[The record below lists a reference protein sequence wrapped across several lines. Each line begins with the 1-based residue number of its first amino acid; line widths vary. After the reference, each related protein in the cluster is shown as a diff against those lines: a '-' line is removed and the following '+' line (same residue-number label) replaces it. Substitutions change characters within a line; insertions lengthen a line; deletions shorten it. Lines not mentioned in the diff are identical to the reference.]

1 MEVAARDIIHHGSSR
16 YIGYVTVS
24 QFFRRRIRTLACA
37 AALLLCLL
45 AASCKRGQNR
55 VLEVA
60 YVSAPQANMRDR
72 VSALYN
78 KTGTLKNGERVEVLE
93 KSKRFVRVKNQS
105 GETGWV
111 EQRYLVGEDVYQGF
125 EQLAAKNRND
135 PVQAHGIARATLKMH
150 LEPGRDTESLIQL
163 KEGDKIEVLKRTTVA
178 KPQAAA
184 AQTRTTKAPL
194 KLKKKGK
201 LEAEEPTLP
210 MEDWS
215 LARDAQGHTGWV
227 LARMVDVDVPLDVAQ
242 YAEGQRIVA
251 FFALNKIHDEQAPP
265 ANSADDKAAPAPRDV
280 PQYLV
285 LLTEARDGMP
295 WDYNQARVFTWN
307 VKRHRYETAYRER
320 KLFGVFP
327 ATVGTQDFGKEG
339 VEPVFTLSVKD
350 DNGTVRQKRYRLIG
364 PIVRRVMT
372 PEEEAAEKVAR
383 AEKKRKR

>member
-1 MEVAARDIIHHGSSR
+1 M
-16 YIGYVTVS
+16 S
-24 QFFRRRIRTLACA
+24 QSLRTRIRTLACA

-45 AASCKRGQNR
+45 PVSCKRGQNR

-60 YVSAPQANMRDR
+60 YVAAPQVNMRDR

-93 KSKRFVRVKNQS
+93 KSKRFVRVKNQN
-105 GETGWV
+105 GDTGWV

-150 LEPGRDTESLIQL
+150 IEPGRDTESLIQL

-178 KPQAAA
+178 KPQTAA
-184 AQTRTTKAPL
+184 AQTRTTKVP
-194 KLKKKGK
+194 LKKKK
-201 LEAEEPTLP
+201 LEAEEPTVP

-251 FFALNKIHDEQAPP
+251 FFVLNKIHDEQAPP

-285 LLTEARDGMP
+285 LLTEPKDGMP

-307 VKRHRYETAYRER
+307 LKRHRYETAYRER
-320 KLFGVFP
+320 NLFGLFP
-327 ATVGTQDFGKEG
+327 VTTGTLDFGKEG

-372 PEEEAAEKVAR
+372 PQEEAAEKAAR
-383 AEKKRKR
+383 AAKRRR